1 MKKQDLT
8 DQLFIP
14 EFKTITWSK
23 SLAKK
28 VSWSVAGNR
37 RADSFRGTSLSQNQ
51 MNKLLP
57 VYDWAEDCRDLS

>member
-8 DQLFIP
+8 NQLFIP

-28 VSWSVAGNR
+28 VSWSVTGNR
-37 RADSFRGTSLSQNQ
+37 RAGSFKGISLTQNQ
-51 MNKLLP
+51 LNKLLP
-57 VYDWAEDCRDLS
+57 VSDWAEDCRDLS